1 MATQLFSNNFH
12 SRKPNMDITLSY
24 DVSRPDGEKSKGL
37 QYTFYGSL
45 YCKSGEYYYASNAVG
60 IQISVDGVTKTFY
73 LRGKGGGSTGE
84 GSSLAGPWTQTE
96 CIPSDGSYSQ
106 TEDYPTS
113 YSFTTENT
121 GSTAGI
127 TVYVWCHQGTYAEP
141 RGALNCTATGGPYD
155 YTYTG
160 IINVPKYNPYT
171 PHTRELKSVT
181 PRIGFADGSTTF
193 TAKYKINGGTNGLDW
208 AVLNVL
214 DYNTGT
220 EKFEVGLGTA
230 LGDNL
235 SGTFNLKDKDIDNH
249 TKLKANLQ
257 YSDYEENITVGE
269 AIFYTFTPPTEP
281 NVKLNVDGTKY
292 ATIGNV
298 TTISPQDSA
307 SVSFTIGSR
316 GWNDDNIEKSF
327 TTEFKCNSYTK
338 NDYAVA
344 NDGNNVITANKVVAL
359 ASGNLND
366 MLTKAERSKARV
378 STTVSVKNLNPSANW
393 SASGSVTFNVQ
404 YQPRLAPVEE
414 GVKYGGVSYKGATV
428 LITKVPKVTAS
439 WSYDIN
445 KGAAGVVNGYKY
457 TVYADSSKQT
467 VMKTDKVSGTSV
479 DISTSEMNL
488 GTMNYI
494 VITPYYT
501 KPDGTGDMDGAQSV
515 GFNLVKPL
523 NKLYKPVI
531 KYPQKDY
538 TLDDKSTTA
547 YWHNKNFRVCFVSS
561 QDPDLDKVISTQN
574 VTPETYEYNNIQ
586 VNINGTVYSYKDHS
600 AMFSR
605 NKTGHLHHFVI
616 NPSLISDFANATIA
630 TYYNIQVRFQKKYF
644 ANLDSED
651 SWSDWSDIVTITM
664 HTLPTQTFTAGQE
677 IKASHLDNI
686 KKHII
691 HAYNA
696 YSGTDASYADTPV
709 GGIIAY
715 ETFKT
720 YYDYIQAIKKTVN
733 EYGAFTRNAVKFDT
747 ANATETIDAFKQ
759 EFITAS
765 NDVKYAD
772 DSTGSNYFKLLEESL
787 KNLK

>member
-1 MATQLFSNNFH
+1 MASYIAYAQNPVKMKWNSGKDYTSGAMGWH
-12 SRKPNMDITLSY
+12 SIPGMYAGGSVTFTRSSEQDTWVSYNGDITNTLS
-24 DVSRPDGEKSKGL
+24 SESGSDGHYGNTEGSTTDHPIGVRVYAGNRLIQETIFTAPGYSK
-37 QYTFYGSL
+37 
-45 YCKSGEYYYASNAVG
+45 K
-60 IQISVDGVTKTFY
+60 TKTITI
-73 LRGKGGGSTGE
+73 KG
-84 GSSLAGPWTQTE
+84 
-96 CIPSDGSYSQ
+96 
-106 TEDYPTS
+106 
-113 YSFTTENT
+113 SFEMPNNDEAVSVIYYCTDS
-121 GSTAGI
+121 GWG
-127 TVYVWCHQGTYAEP
+127 
-141 RGALNCTATGGPYD
+141 NCTATNAPVGQTTVFSMAAGQLKYVPYKPPTVSISAYNGD
-155 YTYTG
+155 NIARADGTSLDSQLQKVSITTSNSDGYTSTTRLTINGKAKDATYGNGTQTGEFYPANYSVGNQKSYTVTANTTHDKKADYTASSSITLYTYTS
-160 IINVPKYNPYT
+160 P
-171 PHTRELKSVT
+171 
-181 PRIGFADGSTTF
+181 
-193 TAKYKINGGTNGLDW
+193 TN
-208 AVLNVL
+208 
-214 DYNTGT
+214 
-220 EKFEVGLGTA
+220 
-230 LGDNL
+230 
-235 SGTFNLKDKDIDNH
+235 
-249 TKLKANLQ
+249 
-257 YSDYEENITVGE
+257 
-269 AIFYTFTPPTEP
+269 P
-281 NVKLNVDGTKY
+281 NVTIKDGK
-292 ATIGNV
+292 
-298 TTISPQDSA
+298 TTISPQDGSYL
-307 SVSFTIGSR
+307 SYTIGSK
-316 GWNDDNIEKSF
+316 GWNSSSLESDF
-327 TTEFKCNSYTK
+327 TTTIKFPSTDAINIASI
-338 NDYAVA
+338 A
-344 NDGNNVITANKVVAL
+344 NNGNNGVRTESKTYSLNATNLNAKLTTAERSVSKATIKVVITA
-359 ASGNLND
+359 
-366 MLTKAERSKARV
+366 T
-378 STTVSVKNLNPSANW
+378 NPNAGW
-393 SASGSVTFNVQ
+393 SISDDITFYVQ
-404 YQPRLAPVEE
+404 YQPTLAPT
-414 GVKYGGVSYKGATV
+414 GGDVKYGGISYKDATV
-428 LITKVPKVTAS
+428 IITKVPKVTAS

-445 KGAAGVVNGYKY
+445 KGASGVVNGYKY
-457 TVYADSSKQT
+457 TVYADSSKKT
-467 VMKTDKVSGTSV
+467 VMKTGTTSGTSV

-501 KPDGTGDMDGAQSV
+501 KPDGKGDIDGAQSV

-531 KYPQKDY
+531 EYPQKDY

-561 QDPDLDKVISTQN
+561 QDPDIDKVTSTQN

-586 VNINGTVYSYKDHS
+586 VNINGTVYSYNEHS

-616 NPSLISDFANATIA
+616 NPSLISNFANATPA
-630 TYYNIQVRFQKKYF
+630 SYYNIQVRFQKKYF
-644 ANLDSED
+644 ANTNSED

-677 IKASHLDNI
+677 IKALHLDNI